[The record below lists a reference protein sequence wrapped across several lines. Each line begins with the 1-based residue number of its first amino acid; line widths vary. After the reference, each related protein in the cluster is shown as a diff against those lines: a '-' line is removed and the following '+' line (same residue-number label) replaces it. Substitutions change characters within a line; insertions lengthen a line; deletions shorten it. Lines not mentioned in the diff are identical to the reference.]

1 MLAEH
6 DLVSELAFANPNGHI
21 PSSQFEIS
29 MPCQALSAQA
39 GKLSSSCPDMFVR
52 PTIQGRQWR
61 TPKEMVE
68 TDGIEP
74 TT

>member
-6 DLVSELAFANPNGHI
+6 DLVSDLAFANPNGHI

-29 MPCQALSAQA
+29 MRFAVLCSAGQTASSFIFCRLTLRAL
-39 GKLSSSCPDMFVR
+39 LSD
-52 PTIQGRQWR
+52 TQN
-61 TPKEMVE
+61 MVE